1 MINQPLDDTTL
12 ETLAE
17 IVCGDQEG
25 IKYRKGGELGQFF
38 VRAGLRCAPHDGS
51 TRKWWTLDRL
61 REFNRQPVDIEKILL
76 RLAEPREYPGD
87 TKTLNEVIRRL
98 NLLLA
103 VEGIRIEIDGTKPKL
118 TKTSATVAQEM
129 ATVSAAVATP
139 DFSKLCQDGT
149 LVPIMETRWKEIIHC
164 QEAHAWLASIVMMGG
179 LLESLLLGFLLSNP
193 KAANTSPSTPKD
205 PSGKPKQ
212 FPDWK
217 LAEMITVAHEVG
229 WIQKD
234 AKDFSHT
241 LRQYRNLIH
250 PYEQRSTGMNP
261 DEDTARICFAV
272 VSATI
277 NDLMAVVSAG
287 GRP

>member
-17 IVCGDQEG
+17 IVCGDQDG

-38 VRAGLRCAPHDGS
+38 GRAGLRCASHDGS

-87 TKTLNEVIRRL
+87 PKTLNEVIRRL
-98 NLLLA
+98 NVLLA

-118 TKTSATVAQEM
+118 TKTSPTVAQEM

-139 DFSKLCQDGT
+139 DFNKLCQDAT

-164 QEAHAWLASIVMMGG
+164 QEARAWLASIVMMGG
-179 LLESLLLGFLLSNP
+179 LLESLLLGFLLTNP

-205 PSGKPKQ
+205 PTGKPKQ

-250 PYEQRSTGMNP
+250 PFEQRSTGINP

-277 NDLMAVVSAG
+277 NDLMAVVAAV

>member
-1 MINQPLDDTTL
+1 MIDQPLDETTL
-12 ETLAE
+12 EALSY
-17 IVCGDQEG
+17 IVCGDEQG
-25 IKYRKGGELGQFF
+25 TKYRKGHEIAPFF
-38 VRAGLRCAPHDGS
+38 RKCGLRSSDHDGS
-51 TRKWWTLDRL
+51 TRWRWTLEQL
-61 REFNRQPVDIEKILL
+61 QIFNQAPANIEKILL

-139 DFSKLCQDGT
+139 DFSKLCQDAT
-149 LVPIMETRWKEIIHC
+149 MVPIMETRWKEIIHC
-164 QEAHAWLASIVMMGG
+164 QEARAWLASIVMMGG
-179 LLESLLLGFLLSNP
+179 LLESLLLGFLLTNP